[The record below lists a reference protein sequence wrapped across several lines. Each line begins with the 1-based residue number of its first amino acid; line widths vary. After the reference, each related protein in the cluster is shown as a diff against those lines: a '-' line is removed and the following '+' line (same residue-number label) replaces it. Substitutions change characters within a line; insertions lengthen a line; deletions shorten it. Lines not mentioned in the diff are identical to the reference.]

1 LNDNKIET
9 AFDFGLINWTNEEG
23 ARFPVSMVSSGVWA
37 GAYSLQ
43 KAYSLVEVGG
53 GKSTFKSELERI
65 GYLGTMEANHKSNPI
80 GAHFELHIEQGPILE
95 NSGGKIGVVR
105 IWGALFFSWS
115 ASRAVPLETSTS
127 PFKTFSLESSAL
139 ETCFAVQQLET
150 SQRSNC

>member
-1 LNDNKIET
+1 LEVLATLNDNKIET

-53 GKSTFKSELERI
+53 GKATFKSELERI

-95 NSGGKIGVVR
+95 NSGGKIGVGTYR
-105 IWGALFFSWS
+105 RSSFPLFRSLLRGCLDLE
-115 ASRAVPLETSTS
+115 ASLR
-127 PFKTFSLESSAL
+127 F
-139 ETCFAVQQLET
+139 
-150 SQRSNC
+150 